1 MAVGRFFRTSVV
13 GAALA
18 VTLLAAGCAPGHG
31 STTPVRVEKPD
42 LTVAAVPAVDSVG
55 LYIAQQ
61 RGLFAANGLHVKIVP
76 ATSSKTVI
84 AGQLAGQFDITDGN
98 YVSYILAEAEQHA
111 KLLILAEGTIMQPHN
126 QVVLV
131 PAGSPIKSVGQLKG
145 RSIGV
150 NVLDNIGTL
159 LVSSTLAAYGI
170 TPSRVRFVAILF
182 PHMAAALKAHKVDA
196 AWLPEPF
203 ITATQLQI
211 GANILFDADQGATQ
225 NLPIAGYVVT
235 QSWANKYPR
244 TAAAFQRAIAEG
256 QAIADSNRAAVE
268 HAIAAFTGV
277 SHNVATL
284 IASDS
289 YPLRVDRIRIQRV
302 ADLMLRFRLLKHPF
316 NIMPMIT
323 RG

>member
-1 MAVGRFFRTSVV
+1 MAVGRFFRTSVMS
-13 GAALA
+13 AALA
-18 VTLLAAGCAPGHG
+18 GTLLAAGCAVGQG
-31 STTPVRVEKPD
+31 STTPPRVEKPD
-42 LTVAAVPAVDSVG
+42 VTVAAVPAVDSVG

-84 AGQLAGQFDITDGN
+84 AGQLAGRYDITDGN

-111 KLLILAEGTIMQPHN
+111 KLLILAEGSVMEPHN

-131 PAGSPIKSVGQLKG
+131 PAGSPIKNVAELKG

-159 LVSSTLAAYGI
+159 LVSSTLAVYGI
-170 TPSRVRFVAILF
+170 APSQVRFVAIPF
-182 PHMAAALKAHKVDA
+182 PQMAAALKAHTVDA

-203 ITATQLQI
+203 ITATQLQT

-235 QSWANKYPR
+235 QSWAKKYPR
-244 TAAAFQRAIAEG
+244 TAAAFRRAIVEG
-256 QAIADSNRAAVE
+256 QAIADSNRDAVE
-268 HAIAAFTGV
+268 HAMAAFTGV
-277 SHNVATL
+277 SYNVATL

-289 YPLRVDRIRIQRV
+289 YPLRVDPVRMQRI
-302 ADLMLRFRLLKHPF
+302 ADLMLRFGLLKHPF
-316 NIMPMIT
+316 NVTPMMR